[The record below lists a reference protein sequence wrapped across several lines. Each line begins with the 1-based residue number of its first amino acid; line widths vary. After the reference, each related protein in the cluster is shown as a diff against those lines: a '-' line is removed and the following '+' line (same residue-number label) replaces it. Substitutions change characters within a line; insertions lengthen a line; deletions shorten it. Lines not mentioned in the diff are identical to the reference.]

1 MGRIYGYK
9 VDHIIETQADA
20 DAAMYDASSRGY
32 RRSDR
37 RQIAGRKDIGD
48 YEWVNR
54 AGSTQRDGRDII
66 NEEDQFLLGYA
77 TPHSTGGIG
86 NTFRYRNWSLNIYM
100 DYALGHSIQNEM
112 QMRYFMA
119 TMGNCN
125 WNLVNDVK
133 QCWSQPGDKTKYA
146 RFTANDTDWGNRNYG
161 RTSDIFVEKADYL
174 CLRDVS
180 LSWSL
185 PKAWLRKLH
194 ISDVTLTVSGNTLRA
209 RGDGTLNLQI
219 NPRSNVFEMYGD
231 YTITEGSFLFSLQ
244 NIINKKFV
252 IEDGSTIQWTGSPMD
267 AMLNINAIYKLKASL
282 QPLLQGTSDNLAA
295 DRSVPVECVIHLG
308 ERLSNPAVTFDVHV
322 PGTDPETQTVI
333 ANALTT
339 PETVDTQFLYLLLF
353 NSFMSESSSQA
364 NANIGSSVSAATG
377 LEFVSNMV
385 SNWLSSSDYNVVI
398 RYRPKSELT
407 SDEVDFGLSK
417 SLINNRLFVEVEGNY
432 LIDNKQATVNNNS
445 MSNFMGEAYITYLI
459 DRAGTLKA
467 KAFTQTIDR
476 FDENQG
482 LQETGIGVYFK
493 EDFNNLRD
501 LRNRIRERFTNK
513 KRKARRE
520 ARREA
525 ARREKELRRAAAD
538 TLQAFRYVKHEKDAP
553 AP

>member
-1 MGRIYGYK
+1 MKGIILAGGSGTRLYPLTRVTSKQLLPVYDKPMIYYPLSTLMLAGIRDILIISTPEDTPRFERLLGDGSQFGGIAEGERMGRIYGYK

-125 WNLVNDVK
+125 YNLVNEVK
-133 QCWSQPGDKTKYA
+133 KCWSQPGDDTRYA

-194 ISDVTLTVSGNTLRA
+194 ISDVTLTVSGNTLC
-209 RGDGTLNLQI
+209 
-219 NPRSNVFEMYGD
+219 Y
-231 YTITEGSFLFSLQ
+231 
-244 NIINKKFV
+244 
-252 IEDGSTIQWTGSPMD
+252 WTGVKGISPESASVGSSTGMYSVTSSS
-267 AMLNINAIYKLKASL
+267 ATSFNNYPPTRKVLFGLKA
-282 QPLLQGTSDNLAA
+282 
-295 DRSVPVECVIHLG
+295 
-308 ERLSNPAVTFDVHV
+308 TF
-322 PGTDPETQTVI
+322 
-333 ANALTT
+333 
-339 PETVDTQFLYLLLF
+339 
-353 NSFMSESSSQA
+353 
-364 NANIGSSVSAATG
+364 
-377 LEFVSNMV
+377 
-385 SNWLSSSDYNVVI
+385 
-398 RYRPKSELT
+398 
-407 SDEVDFGLSK
+407 
-417 SLINNRLFVEVEGNY
+417 
-432 LIDNKQATVNNNS
+432 
-445 MSNFMGEAYITYLI
+445 
-459 DRAGTLKA
+459 
-467 KAFTQTIDR
+467 
-476 FDENQG
+476 
-482 LQETGIGVYFK
+482 
-493 EDFNNLRD
+493 
-501 LRNRIRERFTNK
+501 
-513 KRKARRE
+513 
-520 ARREA
+520 
-525 ARREKELRRAAAD
+525 
-538 TLQAFRYVKHEKDAP
+538 
-553 AP
+553 